1 MSRAAVIA
9 ALAFLVSW
17 AALLPT
23 AAPAGQPA
31 ALAVGQPAALAV
43 HQPAAAPAG
52 PVALG
57 VRQPVDPAVQPPAAA
72 PAGPVAPAALL
83 PAAVSAGGP
92 VFAVVEERGPA
103 CAPGGPERGQVPV
116 VPPRGGGEHAH
127 VPAVRAAPEPGWGG
141 RAPAVRVL
149 VRGPDQAAPGP
160 VELSVMRV

>member
-31 ALAVGQPAALAV
+31 ALAAGQPAALAV

-72 PAGPVAPAALL
+72 P
-83 PAAVSAGGP
+83 AGGP